1 VCESML
7 RLLVAA
13 LVAVP
18 VSGTLRSHGTAKEHP
33 AVAIISLLEKLSA
46 QVKTEG
52 ETEAVEY
59 AKFSQWCTDL
69 IGTKEALIK
78 KSEEEMA
85 VASASI
91 QALET
96 DIAALEDEI
105 GDLETEI
112 TKDGAAQTKMQQNR
126 DDENAEYL
134 LDKKDLEDTITALD
148 EAITEMESSL
158 ISKSEKVK
166 KVAVKKALELIRIY
180 RPEDVKKVTQFL
192 QKADQEPE
200 AAAYES
206 KTDGVT
212 EILKSLKTK
221 FEEKLKELNSSE
233 TNAVSAHALADAAK
247 TDEIEAGTA
256 AKDTKTEVMGRKGGD
271 LATSKSELQ
280 ESTEARDTAA
290 TVLKTTQDTC
300 TTRASEWKERSSRRE
315 GEIEAMKKAISI
327 LTEVTGVRTP
337 EDKGVETTFDGTSF
351 LQKTDDP
358 RAKIVNLLRS
368 AASKAKAKDLVK
380 LADRIAQMQGQTPGS
395 GVFAQIKNMIEKM
408 VFRLMKEQK
417 DEDDHKNWCDKE
429 LTTTNQTIDEKTTK
443 KEELQTSIDSLTAQI
458 ASLDADIKKNTVDIS
473 EMESA
478 IATAVEDRQA
488 ESAENKATIKDAQ
501 DAQNAVSNAIAVL
514 EDFYK
519 STGGIPKADWEL
531 AQVSRTARRVKSSED
546 PEAPSAG
553 FEAGDSYTGTSGGT
567 AVVDLLSE
575 VATDFASMEAQ
586 AKSDET
592 TQQDEHDQWL
602 TATKVDKAAAEK
614 DTEMKSAR
622 KLTLSQK
629 LEGKMKDKDHNEKEL
644 EATEEYMV
652 NLQPACVEGDSS
664 YEERKAARTT
674 EIEAL
679 KQAETILDEAFSE

>member
-180 RPEDVKKVTQFL
+180 RPEEVTKVTQFL

-351 LQKTDDP
+351 IQKTDDP

-458 ASLDADIKKNTVDIS
+458 ASLEADIKKNTVDIS

-519 STGGIPKADWEL
+519 NTGGIPKAAWEL
-531 AQVSRTARRVKSSED
+531 AQVSARRVKSSED

-567 AVVDLLSE
+567 AVVDLLTE

-602 TATKVDKAAAEK
+602 TATKIDKAAAEK
-614 DTEMKSAR
+614 DSEMKSAR

>member
-1 VCESML
+1 M
-7 RLLVAA
+7 
-13 LVAVP
+13 
-18 VSGTLRSHGTAKEHP
+18 
-33 AVAIISLLEKLSA
+33 LEKLSA

-69 IGTKEALIK
+69 IGSKEAAIK

-85 VASASI
+85 VSTAQI

-96 DIAALEDEI
+96 DIAALTEEI

-112 TKDGAAQTKMQQNR
+112 TKDGAAQTKMSQNR
-126 DDENAEYL
+126 DDENGEYL
-134 LDKKDLEDTITALD
+134 IDKKDLEDTITALD
-148 EAITEMESSL
+148 EAIQEMESSL
-158 ISKSEKVK
+158 LSKSAVMK

-180 RPEDVKKVTQFL
+180 RPDATKKVTQFM
-192 QKADQEPE
+192 QRAEQEPDSPT
-200 AAAYES
+200 YES
-206 KTDGVT
+206 KTGGVT
-212 EILKSLKTK
+212 EILKDLKTK
-221 FEEKLKELNSSE
+221 FETKLKELNESE

-256 AKDTKTEVMGRKGGD
+256 AKDTKTEVKGRKGGD
-271 LATSKSELQ
+271 LATAQASLQ

-290 TVLKTTQDTC
+290 TVLKTTKDTC
-300 TTRASEWKERSSRRE
+300 TTRASEWEERSSRRA
-315 GEIEAMKKAISI
+315 GEIEAMKKAVSI
-327 LTEVTGVRTP
+327 LKEVTSVRTP
-337 EDKGVETTFDGTSF
+337 DDKGVETTFSGTDGVFF
-351 LQKTDDP
+351 LQKVNDP
-358 RAKIVNLLRS
+358 RAKIVNLLRK
-368 AASKAKAKDLVK
+368 AAGKAKGAKELVK
-380 LADRIAQMQGQTPGS
+380 LADRIASMSKAPGDS
-395 GVFAQIKNMIEKM
+395 VFAEIKNMIEKM
-408 VFRLMKEQK
+408 IFRLMREQK

-429 LTTTNQTIDEKTTK
+429 LTKTNMTIDEKETK

-458 ASLDADIKKNTVDIS
+458 ATLEADIKQNTIDIS
-473 EMESA
+473 AMESA

-519 STGGIPKADWEL
+519 NIGGIPKADWEL
-531 AQVSRTARRVKSSED
+531 AQVSRSARRVKSTQD

-567 AVVDLLSE
+567 AVVDLLTQ

-592 TQQDEHDQWL
+592 TQQDEHDQWM
-602 TATKVDKAAAEK
+602 TATKVSKAAAEK
-614 DTEMKSAR
+614 DSEMKSAR

-629 LEGKMKDKDHNEKEL
+629 LEGKMKDKDHNDKEL
-644 EATEEYMV
+644 EATEEYMT
-652 NLQPACVEGDSS
+652 NLQPACVEGDST

-679 KQAETILDEAFSE
+679 KSAETILDEAFNE

>member
-1 VCESML
+1 
-7 RLLVAA
+7 
-13 LVAVP
+13 
-18 VSGTLRSHGTAKEHP
+18 
-33 AVAIISLLEKLSA
+33 
-46 QVKTEG
+46 
-52 ETEAVEY
+52 
-59 AKFSQWCTDL
+59 
-69 IGTKEALIK
+69 
-78 KSEEEMA
+78 
-85 VASASI
+85 
-91 QALET
+91 
-96 DIAALEDEI
+96 
-105 GDLETEI
+105 
-112 TKDGAAQTKMQQNR
+112 MQQNR

-180 RPEDVKKVTQFL
+180 RPEEVTKVTQFL

-233 TNAVSAHALADAAK
+233 TSATSAHALADAAK

-458 ASLDADIKKNTVDIS
+458 ASLEADIKKNTVDIS

-519 STGGIPKADWEL
+519 NTGGIPKAAWEL
-531 AQVSRTARRVKSSED
+531 AQVSARRVKSSED

-567 AVVDLLSE
+567 AVVDLLTE

-602 TATKVDKAAAEK
+602 TATKIDKAAAEK
-614 DTEMKSAR
+614 DSEMKSAR